1 MAVRFVSVDEIRA
14 YSGISSDLINDADIT
29 EMIEDIEYQVEKY
42 LNCDLT
48 PVVRIESRDGNRKFN
63 MFTDRSP
70 LLSLRALT
78 INDQVID
85 ITSVKFHKT
94 GKIEFLNSANTSNV
108 RGFTGLQNKVF
119 IKYVHGRVE
128 YDKLVNTETT
138 ADSIVGTSIVLAVSS
153 ETGFLLDDWIEVSS
167 FDGNTEYAQVTSTG
181 ANSITVD
188 ELSLTHLSGATVK
201 RSQINLTIKR
211 LIKLWV
217 AIMAINRAVGQSF
230 DEIVGY
236 TMGEFQVQKGEPFTQ
251 FRESII
257 RFENQARDLMNSL
270 RPTPGIMV

>member
-1 MAVRFVSVDEIRA
+1 MAVRFVTPDECRS
-14 YSGISSDLINDADIT
+14 YSGISTDLINDADMT
-29 EMIEDIEYQVEKY
+29 EMIKDIEYQVEKY

-48 PVVRIESRDGNRKFN
+48 PVVRIENRDGNRKFN

-94 GKIEFLNSANTSNV
+94 GKIEFINSANISNT

-119 IKYVHGRVE
+119 IKYVHGRVT

-138 ADSIVGTSIVLAVSS
+138 ANSIVGTSIALSVSS
-153 ETGFLLDDWIEVSS
+153 ESGFMVDDWVEISS
-167 FDGNTEYAQVTSTG
+167 LDGNTEYAQVTVVASNT
-181 ANSITVD
+181 ITVD
-188 ELSLTHLSGATVK
+188 ELVLTHLSGATVK

-230 DEIVGY
+230 DEITGY